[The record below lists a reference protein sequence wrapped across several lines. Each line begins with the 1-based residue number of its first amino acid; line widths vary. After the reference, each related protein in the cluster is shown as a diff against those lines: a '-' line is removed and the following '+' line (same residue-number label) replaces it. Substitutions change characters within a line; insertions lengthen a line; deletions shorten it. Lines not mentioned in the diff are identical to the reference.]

1 MSHITRMTLTRF
13 RSYEALRLDA
23 DATPVVLT
31 GANGAGKTNLL
42 EAVSLL
48 SPGRGLRGA
57 KISEM
62 MRVPKKEEG
71 ATGSW
76 GVAALVETKTGTR
89 RIGTGGRAEEGERRA
104 VRIDETARAQSA
116 LAEAVAISWLTPAM
130 DRLFVEPAGARRRFL
145 DRLVYGF
152 DPAHAA
158 RVQRYEQAVRE
169 RAKLLELGQHRA
181 WLTGIETVLAETGIA
196 VAAARLALV
205 HHLDAVC
212 AANTDSFF
220 PAPGLALEGDII
232 GALKEHPALTVEEQY
247 RRSLF
252 ENRVTDAAAG
262 RLTHAAHRNDLI
274 VTYKEKQIPAALCST
289 GEQKALLI
297 SLILAHAALVEGRRG
312 EKPILLLDEIT
323 AHLDE
328 ARRDALLDRLAA
340 LGIQAWLSGTDAGA
354 FSVLREKAQFFT
366 VNNGSLQPN

>member
-1 MSHITRMTLTRF
+1 
-13 RSYEALRLDA
+13 
-23 DATPVVLT
+23 
-31 GANGAGKTNLL
+31 
-42 EAVSLL
+42 
-48 SPGRGLRGA
+48 
-57 KISEM
+57 
-62 MRVPKKEEG
+62 
-71 ATGSW
+71 
-76 GVAALVETKTGTR
+76 
-89 RIGTGGRAEEGERRA
+89 
-104 VRIDETARAQSA
+104 
-116 LAEAVAISWLTPAM
+116 M